1 MNNALGLVET
11 KGLVGAIE
19 AADAMVKSANVQL
32 VGLEKTNGSGWTLI
46 KITGDVASVNA
57 AIATGASFAGQR
69 NGLVAHKVI
78 ARPGE
83 GILPYIPEALNVAI
97 EASETPAPTVASEVI
112 SCNLCL
118 DPACQRQKGEPR
130 SLCLHSA
137 K

>member
-1 MNNALGLVET
+1 MKQSLGLLEVS
-11 KGLVGAIE
+11 GLALAISC
-19 AADAMVKSANVQL
+19 ADAMAKAASITL

-83 GILPYIPEALNVAI
+83 GILPRTTEALNVKA
-97 EASETPAPTVASEVI
+97 EASETPAPTVAPEVI

-118 DPACQRQKGEPR
+118 DPACQRQKGDPR

>member
-1 MNNALGLVET
+1 MA
-11 KGLVGAIE
+11 K
-19 AADAMVKSANVQL
+19 AASIML

-78 ARPGE
+78 ARPGD
-83 GILPYIPEALNVAI
+83 GILPHTTEALTGTV
-97 EASETPAPTVASEVI
+97 ETSETPVTTVTSEII

-118 DPACQRQKGEPR
+118 DPACQRQKVSPAHFACTPISEG
-130 SLCLHSA
+130 SSSG
-137 K
+137 

>member
-1 MNNALGLVET
+1 MKQSLGLLEVS
-11 KGLVGAIE
+11 GLALAISC
-19 AADAMVKSANVQL
+19 ADAMAKAASITL

-78 ARPGE
+78 ARPGD
-83 GILPYIPEALNVAI
+83 GIET
-97 EASETPAPTVASEVI
+97 SKTPATTVTSEII

-130 SLCLHSA
+130 SLCLYA
-137 K
+137 NKRGE

>member
-1 MNNALGLVET
+1 MA
-11 KGLVGAIE
+11 K
-19 AADAMVKSANVQL
+19 AASITL

-78 ARPGE
+78 ARPGD
-83 GILPYIPEALNVAI
+83 GILPHTTEALTVTV
-97 EASETPAPTVASEVI
+97 ETSETPATTVISEII

-118 DPACQRQKGEPR
+118 DPACQRQKGAPR
-130 SLCLHSA
+130 SLCLHA
-137 K
+137 NKRGE